1 MKGSM
6 KYGFAAFAMLFT
18 AFLGIS
24 QASGNVY
31 FITYATRNGNT
42 GHSALAVDNYSIY
55 ASDIIVNGTFIHR
68 YDTVKTGTLTYFDF
82 WPEKDF
88 FSIRSI
94 GRDTKAKY
102 NRLPAASYSNEITLE
117 NIIRYGIPHIKNCAC
132 DGILSFETRPEKDFT
147 MVAFMDSIIS
157 LGKPFNA
164 RRYNCSDFVLLGAR
178 HLTKR
183 KIRAKEFI
191 PFSFSTTP
199 NRLYKKLS
207 RIHGIKVIVDPGI
220 KVEGMFFRERILS
233 MISKRKTLKKPGQ
246 M

>member
-1 MKGSM
+1 MGGRM
-6 KYGFAAFAMLFT
+6 KYSFAAIALLFN

-42 GHSALAVDNYSIY
+42 GHSALAVDNYAVYVRDVS
-55 ASDIIVNGTFIHR
+55 VNNTFFHR
-68 YDTVKTGTLTYFDF
+68 YDTVKTGALTYFDF

-102 NRLPAASYSNEITLE
+102 NRLPAASYADDITLE
-117 NIIRYGIPHIKNCAC
+117 KIIRYGIPHIKNYPC
-132 DGILSFETRPEKDFT
+132 DGILSFETRPEKDFK
-147 MVAFMDSIIS
+147 MIAFMDSVIR
-157 LGKPFNA
+157 LGRPFNA
-164 RRYNCSDFVLLGAR
+164 RRYNCSDFVLLGAM
-178 HLTKR
+178 HLTER

-207 RIHGIKVIVDPGI
+207 RIPGIKVIVDPGI
-220 KVEGMFFRERILS
+220 KVNGMFFRERILR
-233 MISKRKTLKKPGQ
+233 IIYDRKALRRPG
-246 M
+246 